1 MRMLLPHPERKTV
14 EKKINFLMKYVLFSL
29 LSLCFTIS
37 GKAQSISISNFAMP
51 DTVTLNFSTDVFFQV
66 KNTSDS
72 LNILGNLKLNFLN
85 ETTGGPAV
93 PLGGFDA
100 MQFFAPQQERAF
112 EVVIDIT
119 PQYFLEG
126 GNTIVIWPSFAAQQ
140 IESQDSIRFNLY
152 VNHINGIDQDK
163 NQGES
168 AYLIPNPVKGEL
180 FILPVG
186 KAELP
191 ESITVRSLNGQIL
204 LNQRLNGS
212 GKVDMLKVA
221 PGVYILEM
229 SLTNGERITQ
239 RIVRIAE

>member
-1 MRMLLPHPERKTV
+1 MLLPHPERKTV
-14 EKKINFLMKYVLFSL
+14 EKKFSFLMKYVLFSL
-29 LSLCFTIS
+29 LSVCFTVN
-37 GKAQSISISNFAMP
+37 GTAQSISISNFAMP
-51 DTVTLNFSTDVFFQV
+51 DTVTLNFSTDVFFHV

-85 ETTGGPAV
+85 ETIGGPAV

-100 MQFFAPQQERAF
+100 MQFIAPQQERSF
-112 EVVIDIT
+112 EVVVDIT
-119 PQYFLEG
+119 PQYFQEG
-126 GNTIVIWPSFAAQQ
+126 GNTIVIWPSFVGQP
-140 IESQDSIRFNLY
+140 INSEDSIRINIY
-152 VNHINGIDQDK
+152 VNNINGIDQEK
-163 NQGES
+163 NQIES

-180 FILPVG
+180 SILPIG

-191 ESITVRSLNGQIL
+191 ESVSVRSLNGQIL

-212 GKVDMLKVA
+212 GKIDMLKIS

-229 SLTNGERITQ
+229 SLINGEKITQ